1 METPQEF
8 IERTQSAV
16 ESLFIGIDS
25 YLHILRRA
33 RPPVLVGIYST
44 ETEHE
49 DALERWMKMKENAD
63 AIEARFEAQRA
74 FMSEKYALTV
84 LCGSLLQVASTAIRL
99 YSKNRHIPEE
109 FLDIEKNDSH
119 ATFCIGR
126 RVREVPIG
134 LVVIAARNQYNH
146 IEDKKLH
153 VLSST
158 VFEWLATKHGYG
170 TDLRDPAFDLKK
182 QLAWNYASNITGLLG
197 WRKYENYEQDIRSM
211 LGI

>member
-25 YLHILRRA
+25 YLHILRKA
-33 RPPVLVGIYST
+33 PPPVLVGTYST

-49 DALERWMKMKENAD
+49 VALERWMKENAD
-63 AIEARFEAQRA
+63 AIEASFEAQRA
-74 FMSEKYALTV
+74 FRSEKYALTV

-99 YSKNRHIPEE
+99 YSKNRHIPDE
-109 FLDIEKNDSH
+109 FLNIVKNSS
-119 ATFCIGR
+119 APFCIGR
-126 RVREVPIG
+126 RIREVPIG

-146 IEDKKLH
+146 IEDKELH
-153 VLSST
+153 VISST
-158 VFEWLATKHGYG
+158 VFEWLSTKHGYG

-182 QLAWNYASNITGLLG
+182 QLIWNYASNITHLLG
-197 WRKYENYEQDIRSM
+197 WREYKNYEQDIRSM

>member
-16 ESLFIGIDS
+16 ESLFIGINS

-33 RPPVLVGIYST
+33 RPPVLVGTYSS

-49 DALERWMKMKENAD
+49 DALERWMKENAD
-63 AIEARFEAQRA
+63 AIEEGFQAQRA

-99 YSKNRHIPEE
+99 YSKNRSIPDE
-109 FLDIEKNDSH
+109 FLGIAKDSH
-119 ATFCIGR
+119 APFCIGR

-134 LVVIAARNQYNH
+134 LIVIAARNQYNH
-146 IEDKKLH
+146 IEDHKLH
-153 VLSST
+153 ILSST
-158 VFEWLATKHGYG
+158 VFEWLATKHGHG
-170 TDLRDPAFDLKK
+170 AGLRDPAFDLNK
-182 QLAWNYASNITGLLG
+182 QLAWNYASNIIGLLG
-197 WRKYENYEQDIRSM
+197 WREYKNYEQDIRSM